1 MITWIAASLAIL
13 SAAVFLG
20 WLAYA
25 IASIPLTIVIVIGI
39 ALMLADFYGSMRQP
53 GA

>member
-1 MITWIAASLAIL
+1 MINRIAASIAIL

-25 IASIPLTIVIVIGI
+25 IGALPLTIVIVIGI
-39 ALMLADFYGSMRQP
+39 AMMLFDFYDSMREP
-53 GA
+53 EA